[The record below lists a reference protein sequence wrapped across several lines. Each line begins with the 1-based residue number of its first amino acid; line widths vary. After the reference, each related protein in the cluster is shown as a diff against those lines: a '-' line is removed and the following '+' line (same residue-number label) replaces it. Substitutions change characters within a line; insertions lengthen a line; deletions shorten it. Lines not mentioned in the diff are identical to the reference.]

1 MSAYPAPPL
10 HVPSQPQLLTVS
22 DYLALPED
30 GDSRYELMEGVLVMS
45 PSPRPRHNVAAAR
58 LLVQLA
64 PQVPGHLE
72 VACELDVDLQLV
84 PSREP
89 GTVRQPDLLVF
100 DKAAGHRV
108 DEEGGS
114 LTAADLTLA
123 VEIVSPGSRRV
134 DNVMK
139 RSEYQDA
146 GIPCYWII
154 DLDEPVSLLACR
166 LTDDAGYVETAKAT
180 GTYTTDEPFPVTV
193 GLDGLH

>member
-1 MSAYPAPPL
+1 MAAYPAPPL
-10 HVPSQPQLLTVS
+10 HLPSQPQLLTVS

-45 PSPRPRHNVAAAR
+45 PSPRPRHNRAALR
-58 LLVQLA
+58 LAMLLEPQMPDHLA
-64 PQVPGHLE
+64 V
-72 VACELDVDLQLV
+72 VFDVDVDLDLA
-84 PSREP
+84 PPDKP
-89 GTVRQPDLLVF
+89 GTVRRPDVLVY
-100 DKAAGHRV
+100 DKTAGHRV

-114 LTAADLTLA
+114 LTASDLTLA

-146 GIPCYWII
+146 GIPHYWIV
-154 DLDEPVSLLACR
+154 DLDEPVSLLACQ

-180 GTYTTDEPFPVTV
+180 GTYTATEPFPVTV